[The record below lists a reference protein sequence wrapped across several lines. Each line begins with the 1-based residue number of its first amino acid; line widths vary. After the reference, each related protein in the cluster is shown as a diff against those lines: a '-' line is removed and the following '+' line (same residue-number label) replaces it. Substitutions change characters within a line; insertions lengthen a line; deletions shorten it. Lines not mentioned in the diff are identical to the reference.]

1 MSRSNSQESKRSGT
15 ERAAI
20 LLLSLGEAEAT
31 EVMKHMGAKDVQRIG
46 AAMTQLANISRA
58 EVTDVLNEFTSKL
71 ESQTS
76 LGVGVD
82 DYLRKVLIGALGED
96 KAGGVI
102 DRILFGRSSKGLEA
116 LKWMDSRAVAE
127 LIRQEHPQ
135 IISIVLAY
143 LDADQSAEILAVF
156 PEWLRADVIM
166 RIATLDGIQP
176 SALHEL
182 DEVIEKQF
190 AGKTG
195 ALKTSIIGG
204 VKTAAQI
211 MNFMDS
217 SQESTLIDN
226 IRKVDDA
233 LGGKIQDLMFVFGDL
248 VEIDDRGMQEVLRA
262 VPGEKLLIA
271 MKGADDELKSKI
283 FKNMSQRAAEMLKD
297 DLESRGPVRLSEV
310 EGAQKEILATVR
322 KMSEAGTIQLG
333 GKGEE
338 FVWPR
343 RRATN
348 CPASTAWPCRDA
360 GPARLLASSKK
371 SSVARTKRHLRRVAP
386 TAWPRPKEKCVRSC
400 NSCRLASS
408 ASMPSWPR
416 WLSRCS
422 SSMPRS
428 KISCCNWL

>member
-1 MSRSNSQESKRSGT
+1 MSKKNAAEAKRNGT

-20 LLLSLGEAEAT
+20 FLLSLGEAEAT
-31 EVMKHMGAKDVQRIG
+31 EVMRHMGAKDVQRIG
-46 AAMTQLANISRA
+46 AAMTQLQNISRN
-58 EVTDVLNEFTSKL
+58 DV
-71 ESQTS
+71 SQVLSDFRLSVEGHTS

-82 DYLRKVLIGALGED
+82 EYLRKVLVGALGED
-96 KAGGVI
+96 KARGVI

-116 LKWMDSRAVAE
+116 LKWMDSRQVAE

-143 LDADQSAEILAVF
+143 LDADQSAEVMAQF
-156 PEWLRADVIM
+156 PDWLRADIIM

-195 ALKTSIIGG
+195 ALKTSVIGG
-204 VKTAAQI
+204 IKTAAQI
-211 MNFMDS
+211 MNYMDS
-217 SQESTLIDN
+217 SQESALIDN
-226 IRKVDDA
+226 IRKVDDQ

-262 VPGEKLLIA
+262 VPGEKLLLA
-271 MKGADDELKSKI
+271 MKGADDELKAKI

-310 EGAQKEILATVR
+310 EGAQKEILASVR

-338 FVWPR
+338 FV
-343 RRATN
+343 
-348 CPASTAWPCRDA
+348 
-360 GPARLLASSKK
+360 
-371 SSVARTKRHLRRVAP
+371 
-386 TAWPRPKEKCVRSC
+386 
-400 NSCRLASS
+400 
-408 ASMPSWPR
+408 
-416 WLSRCS
+416 
-422 SSMPRS
+422 
-428 KISCCNWL
+428 

>member
-1 MSRSNSQESKRSGT
+1 MSRDRSETKRNGT

-46 AAMTQLANISRA
+46 AAMTQLQNISRQ
-58 EVTDVLNEFTSKL
+58 EVQDVLGGFTSEL
-71 ESQTS
+71 EEKTA
-76 LGVGVD
+76 LGIGVD

-143 LDADQSAEILAVF
+143 LDADQSAEILQQF

-176 SALHEL
+176 TALHEL

-211 MNFMDS
+211 MNFLDS
-217 SQESTLIDN
+217 SQETALIEN
-226 IRKVDDA
+226 IRKVDDT

-262 VPGEKLLIA
+262 VPGEKLLLA
-271 MKGADDELKSKI
+271 MKGAEDELKQKI
-283 FKNMSQRAAEMLKD
+283 FRNMSQRAAEMLKD

-310 EGAQKEILATVR
+310 EAAQKEILLQVR
-322 KMSEAGTIQLG
+322 KMAEAGTIQLG

-338 FVWPR
+338 FV
-343 RRATN
+343 
-348 CPASTAWPCRDA
+348 
-360 GPARLLASSKK
+360 
-371 SSVARTKRHLRRVAP
+371 
-386 TAWPRPKEKCVRSC
+386 
-400 NSCRLASS
+400 
-408 ASMPSWPR
+408 
-416 WLSRCS
+416 
-422 SSMPRS
+422 
-428 KISCCNWL
+428 

>member
-1 MSRSNSQESKRSGT
+1 MSKEKSETKRNGT

-31 EVMKHMGAKDVQRIG
+31 EIMKHMGAKDVQRIG
-46 AAMTQLANISRA
+46 AAMTQLQNISRA
-58 EVTDVLNEFTSKL
+58 EVQNVLAEFTSEL
-71 ESQTS
+71 EEKTA
-76 LGVGVD
+76 LGIGVD

-143 LDADQSAEILAVF
+143 LDADQSAEILQQF

-176 SALHEL
+176 TALHEL

-211 MNFMDS
+211 MNFLDS
-217 SQESTLIDN
+217 SQESVLIEN
-226 IRKVDDA
+226 IRKVDDS

-248 VEIDDRGMQEVLRA
+248 VDIDDRGMQEVLRA
-262 VPGEKLLIA
+262 VPGEKLLLA

-283 FKNMSQRAAEMLKD
+283 FRNMSQRAAEMLKD

-310 EGAQKEILATVR
+310 EAAQKEILLQVR
-322 KMSEAGTIQLG
+322 RMAEAGTIQLG

-338 FVWPR
+338 FV
-343 RRATN
+343 
-348 CPASTAWPCRDA
+348 
-360 GPARLLASSKK
+360 
-371 SSVARTKRHLRRVAP
+371 
-386 TAWPRPKEKCVRSC
+386 
-400 NSCRLASS
+400 
-408 ASMPSWPR
+408 
-416 WLSRCS
+416 
-422 SSMPRS
+422 
-428 KISCCNWL
+428 

>member
-1 MSRSNSQESKRSGT
+1 MSKSSSSESKRSGT

-46 AAMTQLANISRA
+46 AAMTQLQNISRT
-58 EVTDVLNEFTSKL
+58 EVTEVLDQFTANL

-143 LDADQSAEILAVF
+143 LDADQSAEILAQF
-156 PEWLRADVIM
+156 PDWLRADIVM

-182 DEVIEKQF
+182 DEVIEKTF

-195 ALKTSIIGG
+195 ALKTSVIGG
-204 VKTAAQI
+204 IKTAALI

-217 SQESTLIDN
+217 SQESALIET
-226 IRKVDDA
+226 IRKVDDT

-248 VEIDDRGMQEVLRA
+248 SELDDRGMQEVLRA
-262 VPGEKLLIA
+262 VPGEKLLLA
-271 MKGADDELKSKI
+271 MKGADEELKAKI

-310 EGAQKEILATVR
+310 EGAQKEILAMVR

-338 FVWPR
+338 FV
-343 RRATN
+343 
-348 CPASTAWPCRDA
+348 
-360 GPARLLASSKK
+360 
-371 SSVARTKRHLRRVAP
+371 
-386 TAWPRPKEKCVRSC
+386 
-400 NSCRLASS
+400 
-408 ASMPSWPR
+408 
-416 WLSRCS
+416 
-422 SSMPRS
+422 
-428 KISCCNWL
+428 